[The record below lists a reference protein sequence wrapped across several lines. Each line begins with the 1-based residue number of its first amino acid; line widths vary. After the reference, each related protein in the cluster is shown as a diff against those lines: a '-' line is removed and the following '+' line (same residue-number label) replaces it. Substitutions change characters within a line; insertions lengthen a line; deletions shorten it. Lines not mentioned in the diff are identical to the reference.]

1 MKKKILLFI
10 ALISAFV
17 CLFAISSS
25 ATAINKDTTVTLDGS
40 FTGANGSTVTTV
52 NLYDADGD
60 ALIWYLDTNGKLV
73 SAKIASVVTVNSEG
87 VISFTDQSI
96 FLNSTPRKSV
106 IAVNLRDNVKVSGT
120 DINWDGKIKHFDDS
134 KGTDSDIG
142 VASTGF
148 QFGTYSDSGFTIQ
161 YFYFPKTAESTVK
174 RMFQATPVKVVDIEP
189 GTPIST
195 MGMLAFYGAKKL
207 TEIYIPNNLAV
218 LPGADGQGLFQGCSS
233 LSSVVFEENSIL
245 WNAGQST
252 FYGCSSL
259 KKLYLPNSVRTI
271 GSEFARSSG
280 IEEFSFGAGF
290 EYFSRRDPNKDP
302 DESHMWVFW
311 GSNNLKKVYMPAS
324 FAILND
330 EYKFDD
336 YTSNDERLDTF
347 DRIFNSAGSFTLFF
361 TGTEEEIEILKTRMS
376 YTQENQSF
384 MSALNNIYSYDEYI
398 AAGSPAGSCAV
409 YDYNL
414 CKAFYNDVHQTAE
427 EVNDH
432 DCTTDDKCRCRNILN
447 SKTAD
452 AHTEFF
458 EIVYADFSKL
468 GTKTQ
473 GCSNEGCSIIDV
485 SEYAAPIF
493 VTKGYSIKADGY
505 GITTDYEVNSKALNA
520 YMTYL
525 EANGKAF
532 EFGIFI
538 GNSKTFGK
546 TFIKADGTADNS
558 YAFSQKVNADG
569 FSRIKCTVADFT
581 EEEATL
587 TLVMGL
593 YVIDDGKVSY
603 IQHKGESEYS
613 GTVEKGETTL
623 DVVTI
628 VKIAELSGVELPFVV
643 PTQPAEI
650 KENF

>member
-40 FTGANGSTVTTV
+40 FTDANGNTVTTV

-73 SAKIASVVTVNSEG
+73 SAKIASLVTVNSEG

-120 DINWDGKIKHFDDS
+120 DINWDGQIKHFDDS
-134 KGTDSDIG
+134 KGTDNDTNI
-142 VASTGF
+142 ASTGF

-161 YFYFPKTAESTVK
+161 YFYFPKTAESIVK
-174 RMFQATPVKVVDIEP
+174 RMFQGTPVKVVDIEP

-195 MGMLAFYGAKKL
+195 MGMLVFYGARNL
-207 TEIYIPNNLAV
+207 TEIYIPNDLAV
-218 LPGADGQGLFQGCSS
+218 LPGADGQGLFQNCSS

-245 WNAGQST
+245 WNAGQNT

-259 KKLYLPNSVRTI
+259 KKLYLPNSVKTF

-290 EYFSRRDPNKDP
+290 EYFTRRDPNKDP
-302 DESHMWVFW
+302 DDSHMWVFW
-311 GSNNLKKVYMPAS
+311 GTSLKKVYMPAS
-324 FAILND
+324 FVILND
-330 EYKFDD
+330 EYKFDE

-361 TGTEEEIEILKTRMS
+361 TGTKEEIEILKTRMS

-384 MSALNNIYSYDEYI
+384 MSALNNIYSYDEYV
-398 AAGSPAGSCAV
+398 AAGSPTGSCAV

-427 EVNDH
+427 EASDH
-432 DCTTDDKCRCRNILN
+432 NCTTDDLCRCKKVISL
-447 SKTAD
+447 KTNDSHNEQLLVEYKDYTKA
-452 AHTEFF
+452 
-458 EIVYADFSKL
+458 

-473 GCSNEGCSIIDV
+473 GCINDDCTVIDV
-485 SEYAAPIF
+485 TEELKPIF
-493 VTKGYSIKADGY
+493 EAKGYSIKNDGC
-505 GITTDYEVNSKALNA
+505 GITTDYKVNPESLA
-520 YMTYL
+520 YYKTYL
-525 EANGKAF
+525 ADNGKTF
-532 EFGIFI
+532 TFGIFI
-538 GNSKTFGK
+538 GNSEYFTGDTF
-546 TFIKADGTADNS
+546 
-558 YAFSQKVNADG
+558 VNADG
-569 FSRIKCTVADFT
+569 TINNNFAHIQAVNSLDYSMIKCTVADFT
-581 EEEATL
+581 LAEKDL
-587 TLVMGL
+587 PLVMGI

-603 IQHKGESEYS
+603 VQHEGTYKGEI
-613 GTVEKGETTL
+613 TKGGVTL

-628 VKIAELSGVELPFVV
+628 TKIADLLGIDLALPETKALPVEN
-643 PTQPAEI
+643 
-650 KENF
+650 KEN